1 MRRRCPVLTWANE
14 IVARS
19 LPRCLVGPLLLAS
32 ACAANG
38 PAGNQAD
45 VADRNQATTQLP
57 GASDAE
63 ASLQYLPPEN
73 YLKFPPQVR
82 ELMRRVDIEDG
93 PCQGYGDEREKYR
106 ACNRRHR
113 LIVELERRGWCWG
126 QGAVEVPISA
136 NDHWLLCSK
145 IPTYRPG
152 QLRSELPFPEVE

>member
-1 MRRRCPVLTWANE
+1 MSGAGIDNE
-14 IVARS
+14 IGQVMASR
-19 LPRCLVGPLLLAS
+19 LCGHPLLLAPPVRRTGRR
-32 ACAANG
+32 AIRH
-38 PAGNQAD
+38 D
-45 VADRNQATTQLP
+45 VAGQTEAAGTEP
-57 GASDAE
+57 GSNDADD
-63 ASLQYLPPEN
+63 SLQYFPPEN

-113 LIVELERRGWCWG
+113 LLVELERRGWCWG

-152 QLRSELPFPEVE
+152 QLRSELPFPDVE